1 MGTRK
6 LTILIILLVAII
18 AALFMWRKS
27 GNPGPLPLATTP
39 PTTESKKIEITWRAP
54 AESDI
59 PQNSEGELIRYGKDL
74 IVHTSKY
81 FGKKGMIAPIT
92 NGMNCQNCHLDAG
105 RKIYGYNFSGTAA
118 NFPRHDDRSGGTKT
132 LQGRVNDCFER
143 SLNGHSIDSNSRE
156 MKAFVA
162 YINWIGQ
169 YAKKNE
175 KPAGSAAQTLLFLK
189 RPADTAAGRIVYMR
203 DCAKCHGQEGEGQL
217 MKDNLEYLYPPLWG
231 KNSYNSGAG
240 LGRLIRMAGFVKG
253 NMPFGVSY
261 DHTYLTDEEAW
272 DVAAFVNSRP
282 RPEKNLKEDWPDIS
296 RKPIDLPF
304 GPYADSFS
312 LAQHQ
317 LGPFEPIKA
326 EYDKRKK

>member
-1 MGTRK
+1 M
-6 LTILIILLVAII
+6 LLVAAI
-18 AALFMWRKS
+18 AALFLLRKS
-27 GNPGPLPLATTP
+27 PDVNPPPLVVAP
-39 PTTESKKIEITWRAP
+39 PTTEAKKVEITWRAP
-54 AESDI
+54 AESEI
-59 PQNSEGELIRYGKDL
+59 PEGEAGELIRYGKDL

-81 FGKKGMIAPIT
+81 FGKKGTVAPIT

-143 SLNGHSIDSNSRE
+143 SLNGRSIDSNSRE

-203 DCAKCHGQEGEGQL
+203 DCTKCHGQEGEGQPL
-217 MKDNLEYLYPPLWG
+217 TDKTGYLYPPLWG
-231 KNSYNSGAG
+231 KNSYNTGAG

-253 NMPFGVSY
+253 NMPLGVSY

-282 RPEKNLKEDWPDIS
+282 RPPKDLSEDWPDIT

-304 GPYADSFS
+304 GPYADSFPIQ
-312 LAQHQ
+312 QHQ
-317 LGPFEPIKA
+317 FGPFESIKS